1 MDGATRFWVRAT
13 GRRVELPVTPWL
25 QGPVGDLDRVGD
37 AWLPAEADRL
47 GAEVAGPRGAD
58 DAGPRGLLGSVA
70 DLDRPGFAAD
80 ALAGPVRRFYEGTS
94 TWRLDAWVGWAPWAW
109 PFGWAVAALFARRL
123 DQLALPMR
131 SLDLAH
137 GMSSAVTPLVRDGA
151 QVGALWLR
159 RLRATGRIVFSGLYG
174 VVRLP
179 ASGEPA
185 VGVTFPLPRGRL
197 VVLLR
202 PTATARGGLVLT
214 SGAGAWGE
222 PGAYLVVDGPGGCW
236 ARRVPVHERFHV
248 FVDDEGV
255 LRTDHDLRLGA
266 LPVLRLHY
274 RLTESPG
281 VGPATPAG
289 EVPARA
295 GEVPAA
301 RPGEAAAEA

>member
-1 MDGATRFWVRAT
+1 MDGATRWWVRAT
-13 GRRVELPVTPWL
+13 GRRVDLAATPWL
-25 QGPVGDLDRVGD
+25 QGPVGDVDRVGD
-37 AWLPAEADRL
+37 GWLAAEAGRL
-47 GAEVAGPRGAD
+47 GAEVAAPGHGTTA
-58 DAGPRGLLGSVA
+58 RGLLGSMA

-80 ALAGPVRRFYEGTS
+80 ALAAPVRRFYERTAG
-94 TWRLDAWVGWAPWAW
+94 WRLDAWVGWAPWAW

-137 GMSSAVTPLVRDGA
+137 GMSSTVTPLNRDGA

-179 ASGEPA
+179 GADEPA
-185 VGVTFPLPRGRL
+185 VRVTFPLPRGRL

-202 PTATARGGLVLT
+202 PTTTARGGLVLT
-214 SGAGAWGE
+214 SGAGGWGD
-222 PGAYLVVDGPGGCW
+222 PGAYLVVDRPGGCW
-236 ARRVPVHERFHV
+236 ARRIPVHERFHV

-255 LRTDHDLRLGA
+255 LRTDHHLALGR

-274 RLTESPG
+274 RLTEADG
-281 VGPATPAG
+281 VVG
-289 EVPARA
+289 
-295 GEVPAA
+295 
-301 RPGEAAAEA
+301 

>member
-1 MDGATRFWVRAT
+1 MDGATRLWVRAT
-13 GRRVELPVTPWL
+13 GRRVDLAATPWL
-25 QGPVGDLDRVGD
+25 QGPVGDVDRVGD
-37 AWLPAEADRL
+37 AWLAGEADRL
-47 GAEVAGPRGAD
+47 GAAVRPAG
-58 DAGPRGLLGSVA
+58 DAGAGLLGSMA
-70 DLDRPGFAAD
+70 DLDRADFAAD
-80 ALAGPVRRFYEGTS
+80 ALAAPVRRFYECTS
-94 TWRLDAWVGWAPWAW
+94 GWRLDAWVGWAPWAW

-131 SLDLAH
+131 SLDLAR

-159 RLRATGRIVFSGLYG
+159 RLRATGRVVFSGLYG

-179 ASGEPA
+179 GAGEPA
-185 VGVTFPLPRGRL
+185 VRVTFPLPRGRL

-202 PTATARGGLVLT
+202 PTVTAGGGLVLT
-214 SGAGAWGE
+214 SGAGGWGD
-222 PGAYLVVDGPGGCW
+222 PGAYLVVDRPGGCW
-236 ARRVPVHERFHV
+236 ARRIPVHERFHA

-281 VGPATPAG
+281 GSGPADAG
-289 EVPARA
+289 GPRVP
-295 GEVPAA
+295 GVV
-301 RPGEAAAEA
+301 G

>member
-1 MDGATRFWVRAT
+1 MDGATRSWVRAT
-13 GRRVELPVTPWL
+13 GRRVELPATPWL

-80 ALAGPVRRFYEGTS
+80 ALAGPVRRFYERTS

-185 VGVTFPLPRGRL
+185 VRVTFPLPRGRL

-214 SGAGAWGE
+214 SGAGAWGD

-281 VGPATPAG
+281 AGPA
-289 EVPARA
+289 ARA
-295 GEVPAA
+295 GEGPAA
-301 RPGEAAAEA
+301 RAGEAGAGA

>member
-1 MDGATRFWVRAT
+1 MDGVTRAWVRAT
-13 GRRVELPVTPWL
+13 GRRVDLPATPWL

-37 AWLPAEADRL
+37 AWLPAEAGRI
-47 GAEVAGPRGAD
+47 GAEVAGQGGGD
-58 DAGPRGLLGSVA
+58 DAGPRGLLGSMA
-70 DLDRPGFAAD
+70 ELDRPDFAAH
-80 ALAGPVRRFYEGTS
+80 ALAGPVRRFYERTS

-109 PFGWAVAALFARRL
+109 PSGWAVAALFARRL

-137 GMSSAVTPLVRDGA
+137 GMSSAVTPLVRDGV

-185 VGVTFPLPRGRL
+185 VRVTFPLPRGRL

-202 PTATARGGLVLT
+202 PTATAAGGLVLT
-214 SGAGAWGE
+214 SGAGAWGD
-222 PGAYLVVDGPGGCW
+222 PGAYLVVDRPGGCW
-236 ARRVPVHERFHV
+236 ARRIPVHERFHV
-248 FVDDEGV
+248 FEDPEGV
-255 LRTDHDLRLGA
+255 LRTDHDLRLGT

-274 RLTESPG
+274 RLTESAG
-281 VGPATPAG
+281 QEPA
-289 EVPARA
+289 ARA
-295 GEVPAA
+295 G
-301 RPGEAAAEA
+301 AAAAGAE

>member
-185 VGVTFPLPRGRL
+185 VRVTFPLPRGRL

-281 VGPATPAG
+281 AGPA
-289 EVPARA
+289 ARA

>member
-1 MDGATRFWVRAT
+1 MDGATRSWVRAT
-13 GRRVELPVTPWL
+13 GRRVELPATPWL

-80 ALAGPVRRFYEGTS
+80 ALAGPVRRFYERTS

-185 VGVTFPLPRGRL
+185 VRVTFPLPRGRL

-202 PTATARGGLVLT
+202 PTATTRGGLVLT
-214 SGAGAWGE
+214 SGAGAWGD

-281 VGPATPAG
+281 AGPA
-289 EVPARA
+289 ARA
-295 GEVPAA
+295 GEGPAA
-301 RPGEAAAEA
+301 RAGEAGAGA